1 MLLLVYRQPV
11 IRLLACGAIKA
22 GCNDGDPCTV
32 DTCGPAGVC
41 VFKAK
46 CPATTDACNP
56 ISCNKVTG
64 ACVTSPLACPPDKGC
79 LKSDCDSVK
88 GCVSS
93 YNQSICQSTDPCTL
107 GTCLTSGNC
116 SYTKRNCLLEVPSN
130 IVLSACLNYTCVP
143 YVGCQVDPFDCRKNI
158 TIKNGSCQVLQCN
171 NQTNKCETKG
181 DKCFLLAAL
190 VGGLAGGAIAG
201 IVAAGVVAAATI
213 GGGTYAATTLT
224 AAEEDAITQPNP
236 LYQGNTLSGTSPVFL
251 DAAS

>member
-1 MLLLVYRQPV
+1 
-11 IRLLACGAIKA
+11 
-22 GCNDGDPCTV
+22 
-32 DTCGPAGVC
+32 
-41 VFKAK
+41 
-46 CPATTDACNP
+46 
-56 ISCNKVTG
+56 
-64 ACVTSPLACPPDKGC
+64 
-79 LKSDCDSVK
+79 
-88 GCVSS
+88 
-93 YNQSICQSTDPCTL
+93 
-107 GTCLTSGNC
+107 
-116 SYTKRNCLLEVPSN
+116 
-130 IVLSACLNYTCVP
+130 
-143 YVGCQVDPFDCRKNI
+143 
-158 TIKNGSCQVLQCN
+158 VLQCN